1 MVDYKFL
8 DKKEYFP
15 FDKSKLNES
24 VFVMFKLKQR
34 QAGYNAPE
42 WHKTQLF
49 NTEEDRE
56 FINKLAWEN
65 SVDKYMGHIDGYG
78 EVDYIIIDSNGK
90 ILLKN
95 FEAEAIQDENKFIHI
110 TSNALKLNHLVKSF
124 EAKKNPNMY
133 YFLDG
138 KDFKELKSR
147 VRKAVENNYIST
159 PKNFNHK
166 KGLTKEPI
174 FEIEKSNE

>member
-1 MVDYKFL
+1 MVNYEQL
-8 DKKEYFP
+8 DKTDWFP

-34 QAGYNAPE
+34 QPGYNAPQ

-49 NTEEDRE
+49 NTCDDRK
-56 FINKLAWEN
+56 FISKLAWEN
-65 SVDKYMGHIDGYG
+65 SVEKYMGHIDGYG
-78 EVDYIIIDSNGK
+78 EVNFIIIDSNGK

-95 FEAEAIQDENKFIHI
+95 FDAETSLDNNKFIHI
-110 TSNALKLNHLVKSF
+110 TSNSQKLNHLVKTF

-138 KDFKELKSR
+138 KDFKELNSR
-147 VRKAVENNYIST
+147 VRNAVENNYISA
-159 PKNFNHK
+159 PKHFNHK